1 LLGGAIGMASGG
13 EEAPGTLESV
23 LPAPQARPAAAHVLY
38 VEEPASLDQHAARL
52 RQGARL
58 VLDGAED
65 ECCDDG
71 VEAAVVEW
79 QVLGGGFDH
88 GGIPGVAG
96 IVRQTLSKAL
106 GHVGIWFGHDQLGH
120 GIRVVLEVV
129 PGARAQLEDPAGGR
143 GQQLVAHL
151 GQARALGPGGNPV
164 IEARED
170 WVPTHAVIISLNSDA
185 RVVWDHNIC
194 TEGRKVKESGP
205 TQGQATSRGETMPT
219 FVMLT
224 NLTAEGVKTLKNNP
238 TRIQEVN
245 KEVEQLGVKVKDQWA
260 TLGQYDFITIVEA
273 PDDKTMAKV
282 SVELGSRGTM
292 SSQTLAAIPVEEFA
306 SAL

>member
-1 LLGGAIGMASGG
+1 
-13 EEAPGTLESV
+13 
-23 LPAPQARPAAAHVLY
+23 
-38 VEEPASLDQHAARL
+38 
-52 RQGARL
+52 
-58 VLDGAED
+58 
-65 ECCDDG
+65 
-71 VEAAVVEW
+71 
-79 QVLGGGFDH
+79 
-88 GGIPGVAG
+88 
-96 IVRQTLSKAL
+96 
-106 GHVGIWFGHDQLGH
+106 
-120 GIRVVLEVV
+120 
-129 PGARAQLEDPAGGR
+129 
-143 GQQLVAHL
+143 VAHL
-151 GQARALGPGGNPV
+151 GQARALGPGGHPV
-164 IEARED
+164 IEASED
-170 WVPTHAVIISLNSDA
+170 WVATHAVIISLNSDA
-185 RVVWDHNIC
+185 GAIEIC

-238 TRIQEVN
+238 TRVQEVN
-245 KEVEQLGVKVKDQWA
+245 KEVEQLGVKVKEQWA